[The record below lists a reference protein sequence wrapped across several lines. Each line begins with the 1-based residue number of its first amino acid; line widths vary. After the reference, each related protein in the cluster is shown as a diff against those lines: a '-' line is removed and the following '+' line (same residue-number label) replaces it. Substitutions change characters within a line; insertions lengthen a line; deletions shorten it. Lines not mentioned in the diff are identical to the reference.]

1 MRWLAVYLLLR
12 LCRCGATLDMP
23 RYRDDCKKLAH
34 FVHRVESF
42 LMETE
47 DDVDM
52 EGPGWQAAFTVSA
65 AAGGVSCEGWGS
77 CSRQCF
83 VCRSGHLRQP

>member
-1 MRWLAVYLLLR
+1 MPTNGRWSPAAVV
-12 LCRCGATLDMP
+12 CF

-47 DDVDM
+47 DEADM
-52 EGPGWQAAFTVSA
+52 SGPGWQAAFSV
-65 AAGGVSCEGWGS
+65 
-77 CSRQCF
+77 R
-83 VCRSGHLRQP
+83 